1 MLDIPA
7 ACCDMQPKHPMARD
21 GILLQLP
28 GIHLSV
34 EELEDQSCRSHMQLL
49 APMLEDPSNIHSKNY
64 SPGRFDTI
72 NVVNSDLIAIYG
84 FIDCDHYIDMP
95 PSLQAWQIAQAAAHS
110 KSAAGST
117 IDGRR
122 MFSPLGVWAWKK
134 GANTRDST
142 AMSLMRMLREGPEVS
157 LSGSPTVSP
166 MTAALWASDPLP
178 PRERACS
185 VA

>member
-1 MLDIPA
+1 MFLQLA
-7 ACCDMQPKHPMARD
+7 VNMQPKHSMARD

-28 GIHLSV
+28 GIHLSM

-49 APMLEDPSNIHSKNY
+49 APMLEHRSNIHSKDY

-72 NVVNSDLIAIYG
+72 NLVSADLIAIYG
-84 FIDCDHYIDMP
+84 FIACNFYIDMP
-95 PSLQAWQIAQAAAHS
+95 YSLYAWQVAQAAAHS
-110 KSAAGST
+110 SSAAGST

-122 MFSPLGVWAWKK
+122 ALSPLGVWAWKK

-166 MTAALWASDPLP
+166 MTAAL
-178 PRERACS
+178 
-185 VA
+185 